1 MKTMVLF
8 TPITIVMLMGSNET
22 LFARFS
28 MPGGII
34 TMTSLALEKVEDDV
48 VDLELVGLV
57 ALAEVVVV

>member
-1 MKTMVLF
+1 
-8 TPITIVMLMGSNET
+8 MLMGSNET